1 MLDHAKY
8 DGWPDGEN
16 NILDAIELPL
26 TTLRRVVNYDVTN
39 NGHLHRRKGR
49 TLVHPGTVVPNT
61 LWSNGQRVLF
71 VESNNLWELL
81 KDLDGA
87 WNPMLVRIGV
97 GNNPMHYLDV
107 NRNIYFTNGII
118 TGMLDP
124 DGRDLPWGIQGPH
137 EQPTVIASDAGGTL
151 TAGDYQVAITFLDE
165 NLQESGTGLS
175 KVVSVT
181 TETGSI
187 LLTDFPVPID
197 GSTVQVY
204 CSSPNGEG
212 LYRVGQTIAGAPNFS
227 IVNVD
232 NVQTIKLQ
240 TQFGIKPPPGNILEY
255 HNGRIYIADGKIVWF
270 TDALRYG
277 LVKPARNYLQFPSEV
292 TVMKAVADGIYICA
306 DQTYWI
312 SGTDT
317 NEFQQVPLLPFGGVR
332 GTGIDLPESDNV
344 AWFSPEGIII
354 GGLEAQITAI
364 QEDRS
369 AVSNFENGAMVFRK
383 QKGLRQFIATLGAGT
398 QSAFLAQ
405 DYADLE
411 TARRGNAI

>member
-16 NILDAIELPL
+16 NLLDAVELPL
-26 TTLRRVVNYDVTN
+26 TALRRVVNYDVTN
-39 NGHLHRRKGR
+39 NGHLHRRKG
-49 TLVHPGTVVPNT
+49 TTIVHTGTVVPNT
-61 LWSNGQRVLF
+61 LWSNEQRVLF
-71 VESNNLWELL
+71 VESNNLWELV
-81 KDLDGA
+81 KDLAGA
-87 WNPMLVRIGV
+87 WNAMLVRVGV
-97 GNNPMHYLDV
+97 GNNAMHYLDV

-137 EQPTVIASDAGGTL
+137 EQPTVEAAGAGGTL
-151 TAGDYQVAITFLDE
+151 IAGDYQVAVTFLDDDG
-165 NLQESGTGLS
+165 QESGTGLS
-175 KVVSVT
+175 EIVT
-181 TETGSI
+181 ITTDAGSI
-187 LLTDFPVPID
+187 LLSDIPTPID
-197 GSTVQVY
+197 GVTVQVY

-212 LYRVGQTIAGAPNFS
+212 LYRVGQAIGGSTQFRITT
-227 IVNVD
+227 VD

-240 TQFGIKPPPGNILEY
+240 TQFGIKPPPGSILEY

-277 LVKPARNYLQFPSEV
+277 LVKPSRNYLQFPSEV
-292 TVMKAVADGIYICA
+292 TVIKAVADGIFICA

-312 SGTDT
+312 SGVDT
-317 NEFQQVPLLPFGGVR
+317 NEFQQVPILPYGGVR
-332 GTGIDLPESDNV
+332 GTGINLPESDNV
-344 AWFSPEGIII
+344 AWFSPQGIII

-369 AVSNFENGAMVFRK
+369 AVSEFENGAMVFRK
-383 QKGLRQFIATLGAGT
+383 RKGLRQFIATLGAGI
-398 QSAFLAQ
+398 QSEFLAQ